1 MRRIPLPIFVLLIL
15 FTLPVSVPIAIF
27 LSKRDRRRM
36 QAAALNAR
44 CVECGATLGLAALD
58 RADKEWAD
66 HVAALQRDQPT
77 MRFRLVRRVLARCS
91 NCGAEYGF
99 DARTRTFSRVE
110 ASGATKQPDKA
121 DSESRIVDLDDRVW
135 LPGAQPV
142 QDFVC
147 DVSFAI
153 RTKLTTLRGPDADG
167 RMESILLAEV
177 PPPALPSRAPGIV
190 ITADILGHMDE
201 LVAHYRRI
209 VAAAEQAGLARHL
222 QHPLHY
228 FRVQPVILAG
238 EELTEFAWYDSVLEA
253 KKVLRAI
260 VECNLEAEE
269 PDEIL
274 DDLEQCWRGR
284 LAVWRGRIGLV
295 EWDWDHASL
304 PPTPGYSFDGEEL
317 VKQAQAALQRL
328 DVVHGELVRAL
339 GHDYWNHR

>member
-1 MRRIPLPIFVLLIL
+1 MRRIPLPLFVLLMLIT
-15 FTLPVSVPIAIF
+15 FPVTVPIVII
-27 LSKRDRRRM
+27 LSKRDRRHM
-36 QAAALNAR
+36 QAAALNAH
-44 CVECGATLGLAALD
+44 CVECGATLGIAALD
-58 RADKEWAD
+58 RADKEWVA
-66 HVAALQRDQPT
+66 HIAALQHGWPS
-77 MRFRLVRRVLARCS
+77 MRFRLVRRVLARCTG
-91 NCGAEYGF
+91 CGAEYGY
-99 DARTRTFSRVE
+99 DASTRTFRRVE
-110 ASGATKQPDKA
+110 EGGATKQRDKA
-121 DSESRIVDLDDRVW
+121 DTESRIVDLDDRVW
-135 LPGAQPV
+135 LPAAQPV

-167 RMESILLAEV
+167 RMESVLLAEV
-177 PPPALPSRAPGIV
+177 PPPALPQRAPGIV

-260 VECNLEAEE
+260 AECNLDAEE
-269 PDEIL
+269 PEEIL

-284 LAVWRGRIGLV
+284 LAVWRRRIGLV

-304 PPTPGYSFDGEEL
+304 PPAPGYSFDGEAL
-317 VKQAQAALQRL
+317 VKQARAALQRL

-339 GHDYWNHR
+339 GQDYWNHR